1 MYFFRVREQQTKKEA
16 QALDGDEAD
25 VCLIAD
31 LAALVGLVVD
41 AKRHC
46 AADDIPKVA
55 ERKPGCKLAPTL
67 PWNSILAL
75 VPIADQRMTYLTRD
89 SQWR

>member
-1 MYFFRVREQQTKKEA
+1 MYFFRVREQQTKEEA
-16 QALDGDEAD
+16 QALDDDEAD

-55 ERKPGCKLAPTL
+55 EREPGCKVAPAL
-67 PWNSILAL
+67 PWTLISAL
-75 VPIADQRMTYLTRD
+75 FLINAEGIIYQTRD
-89 SQWR
+89 TQWR